1 MLCESW
7 QDAILRCQDLA
18 ATERVAL
25 DAHLVQCP
33 ECREYHAQA
42 VRLDTELTAAFT
54 GVHLNP
60 GAVAE
65 VTRRA
70 PSATPALGPS
80 LLPEVLDFV
89 GGASAA
95 AALGA
100 AALWFYP
107 ALPSAVAVAV
117 PATFLVLAAAFI
129 AGSAFAD
136 LKS

>member
-18 ATERVAL
+18 ATERAAL
-25 DAHLVQCP
+25 DAHLVHGP

-42 VRLDTELTAAFT
+42 VRLDAELTGAFN
-54 GVHLNP
+54 GVYLSS

-65 VTRRA
+65 VNRRA
-70 PSATPALGPS
+70 PSAAPALGPS

-107 ALPSAVAVAV
+107 VLPSAVAVAV
-117 PATFLVLAAAFI
+117 PPTFVVLAAAFI
-129 AGSAFAD
+129 ARSAFAD

>member
-1 MLCESW
+1 MLCESSH
-7 QDAILRCQDLA
+7 DAILRYQDLV

-42 VRLDTELTAAFT
+42 VRLDAELTAAFT
-54 GVHLNP
+54 DVHLSP
-60 GAVAE
+60 GIVAE
-65 VTRRA
+65 VTRRV
-70 PSATPALGPS
+70 PSAIPASGPS

-95 AALGA
+95 AALGS

-107 ALPSAVAVAV
+107 ALPSAVVVAV
-117 PATFLVLAAAFI
+117 PATFLVLIAAFI
-129 AGSAFAD
+129 AGCAFAD